1 MPKAVYCMRLLCC
14 TYALN
19 NERIDC
25 RFSRKSLLYSQSRI
39 LSHSPCIWAQWERV
53 MQHKLQSD
61 KMKDTYCHKYQWLGS
76 MHDRSTLPPLAWD
89 STNHMRVLFTRVLEI
104 SYKAAGSI
112 CINALI
118 IFKYTAT
125 CIPKWFLWW
134 IVSTVTYV
142 ISCTYHFLYHCF
154 INIVWCVHS
163 VSCCG
168 MITCCWLFFTNY
180 KRATS
185 HWRRG

>member
-1 MPKAVYCMRLLCC
+1 MRLLCC

-104 SYKAAGSI
+104 SYKGAGSI
-112 CINALI
+112 YIHALYSNI
-118 IFKYTAT
+118 LQLVFQSGSCGELSVLI
-125 CIPKWFLWW
+125 
-134 IVSTVTYV
+134 TYV

-154 INIVWCVHS
+154 INTVWCVHS

-180 KRATS
+180 KRATPQIP
-185 HWRRG
+185 